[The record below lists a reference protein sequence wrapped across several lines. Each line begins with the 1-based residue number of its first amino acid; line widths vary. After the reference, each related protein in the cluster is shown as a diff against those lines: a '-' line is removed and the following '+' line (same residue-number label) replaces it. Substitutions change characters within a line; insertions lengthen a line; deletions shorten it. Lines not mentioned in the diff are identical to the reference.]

1 MQTNLVKMVQFIVFA
16 IIQLVFLPLTI
27 IGYIFLVV
35 RSMHYSK
42 KHGLSATATNPLGYR
57 WFLHIFGSREDEAG
71 TKMIASLPQSFISY
85 FQRLSVKIQPNITC
99 AILM

>member
-1 MQTNLVKMVQFIVFA
+1 MAIKIYHQRIIIRKKEANFMQTNLVKMVQFIVFA

-42 KHGLSATATNPLGYR
+42 KHGLLATATNPLGYR

-71 TKMIASLPQSFISY
+71 TKM
-85 FQRLSVKIQPNITC
+85 
-99 AILM
+99 